1 MPAGS
6 ACVIKLCV
14 TVTIVYCTCMFS
26 SSCICVF
33 ISHLSCSGS
42 DLLLL
47 KLLAEFLHCDVP
59 VFSTSA

>member
-6 ACVIKLCV
+6 AYVIKLCV

-33 ISHLSCSGS
+33 ISHPSCSAS
-42 DLLLL
+42 ELLLL
-47 KLLAEFLHCDVP
+47 KLLEFLHCDVP
-59 VFSTSA
+59 AFSTSA